1 MKALVLAGG
10 VPQIE
15 LIEQLRARGITTVLC
30 DYYENPV
37 ARKHADIF
45 YQVSTLDIPAV
56 TKVALDEK
64 VDFLITVCTDQALL
78 SVAQISEDLG
88 LPCYLSYETAR
99 NVTNKSYMKNIFA
112 EKNISSAR
120 FVVMGQLDMAKIEC
134 LQYPLIVK
142 PVDCNSSKGVKKVTN
157 EAELTEAF
165 ETAIKLSRTDTA
177 IVEEFITGPELS
189 ADVYIENGK
198 AHVLCIS
205 ELDKLPFDD
214 KFIIFRGKTP
224 SFMSRKLFAHIEKTA
239 QQIADAFD
247 LTDSPMLI
255 QLIARDEK
263 AYVLE
268 FSARTGGGEKYFL
281 VPKISGF
288 DPIKA
293 VIDLTLGLKPH
304 VEEERPEETVFAN
317 EFIYCRD
324 GVFDHLENFEKL
336 KQDGVFTEY
345 CCFHPTGTVF
355 DKIASSGDRAAGFM
369 LFAKNKNELQSMH
382 EAALAQIKVIDE
394 NGEDMMRRD
403 LLPDV
408 YEQEAL

>member
-56 TKVALDEK
+56 TKVAIDEK
-64 VDFLITVCTDQALL
+64 VDFIITVCTDQALL
-78 SVAQISEDLG
+78 SVAEISEKLG

-120 FVVMGQLDMAKIEC
+120 FAVMGQLDMAKIAH

-157 EAELTEAF
+157 DAELAEAF
-165 ETAIKLSRTDTA
+165 QTAVKFSRTDTA
-177 IVEEFITGPELS
+177 IVEEYVTGPELS
-189 ADVYIENGK
+189 VDVYIENGK

-205 ELDKLPFDD
+205 ELDKLPMDD

-224 SFMSRKLFAHIEKTA
+224 SFMTDKLFAHIEKTA
-239 QQIADAFD
+239 QQIADAFG

-268 FSARTGGGEKYFL
+268 FSARTGGGAKYFL
-281 VPKISGF
+281 IHTMSGF
-288 DPIKA
+288 DPVKA

-304 VEEERPEETVFAN
+304 VPEERPENNCFAL
-317 EFIYCRD
+317 EFIYCKD
-324 GVFDHLENFEKL
+324 GVFDHLENFDKL
-336 KQDGVFTEY
+336 KADGVLEDY
-345 CCFHPTGTVF
+345 YLLHSPGTVF
-355 DKIASSGDRAAGFM
+355 DRIIT
-369 LFAKNKNELQSMH
+369 AKNRQELQNKH
-382 EAALAQIKVIDE
+382 ETALAQIRVVDE
-394 NGEDMMRRD
+394 NGEDMIRRD